1 MQRLL
6 YIIIYP
12 ALWLTSVLP
21 MPLLY
26 IKSSILYQLT
36 YHVFGYRKKVVFENL
51 KLAFPSKTEAER
63 TQIAKGFYKHLCDLI
78 FETIKSLTISEAQIK
93 KRFTI
98 ENIEIL
104 ETLYNNDRSIL
115 LMAGHYGN
123 WEWSGIL
130 NKMMKHQGFAV
141 YKPLDNK
148 QFDSL
153 VKKIRSRFGATI
165 VPNTRITKVLYKN
178 KKKGAKTLTY
188 ILSDQTPRPDAFKHR
203 ENFMGVNVPVF
214 TGTEE
219 LAQLLDFTLL
229 YFKVEKVKRG
239 YYKASFV
246 PVSEN
251 PKQDSNYINTRK
263 FLDLLEVQINEE
275 PSYYL
280 WSHKRWKHRGK

>member
-12 ALWLTSVLP
+12 ALWFTSVLP
-21 MPLLY
+21 MSILY
-26 IKSSILYQLT
+26 IKSSVLYQLT
-36 YHVFGYRKKVVFENL
+36 YHIFGYRKKVVFENL

-78 FETIKSLTISEAQIK
+78 FETIKSLTISENQIR

-98 ENIEIL
+98 ENIELL
-104 ETLYNNDRSIL
+104 EKLYNNNRSIL

-123 WEWSGIL
+123 WEWSGIV
-130 NKMMKHQGFAV
+130 NKMMQHQGFAV

-165 VPNTRITKVLYKN
+165 VPNTRITKVLYRY
-178 KKKGAKTLTY
+178 KKEETTTLTY

-203 ENFMGVNVPVF
+203 EDFMGINVPVF

-219 LAQLLDFTLL
+219 LAKLLDFTLL

-239 YYKASFV
+239 YYKATFV

-251 PKQDSNYINTRK
+251 PKEDTDYKNTRK
-263 FLDLLEVQINEE
+263 FLDLLEAQIKEE
-275 PSYYL
+275 PAYYL